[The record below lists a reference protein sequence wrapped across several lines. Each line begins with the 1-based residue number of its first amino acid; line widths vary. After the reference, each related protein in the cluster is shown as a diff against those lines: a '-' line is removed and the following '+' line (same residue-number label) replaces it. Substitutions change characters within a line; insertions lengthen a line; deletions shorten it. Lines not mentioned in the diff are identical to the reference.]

1 MRYTLVAAGG
11 FLAAAY
17 LFSSQAGPVG
27 RTAAQA
33 PADAARVSP
42 EILAFLKPVAIA
54 EGDSEL
60 QKKLKERH
68 NVAVK
73 MLAERVNEY
82 RKGVRDIGPV
92 FEAARLTAEAKL
104 DLAENAEARTAA
116 LKQLLDVA
124 KLIESNLAQQLAK
137 GFGSKAD
144 LEQARYGRLTLEV
157 ELLRPKPKAKPGPD

>member
-1 MRYTLVAAGG
+1 MRFTQVAAASI
-11 FLAAAY
+11 LAAVF
-17 LFSSQAGPVG
+17 LFSSEAGTVG
-27 RTAAQA
+27 RNAAQT
-33 PADAARVSP
+33 PADAPKVSP

-104 DLAENAEARTAA
+104 DLAENAEARTAVRQ
-116 LKQLLDVA
+116 QLLGVA
-124 KLIESNLAQQLAK
+124 KLVENNLAQQLAK

-144 LEQARYGRLTLEV
+144 LEQARFGCLTMEV
-157 ELLRPKPKAKPGPD
+157 ELLKAKQKAKPGQD

>member
-1 MRYTLVAAGG
+1 MRYTLVAGAS
-11 FLAAAY
+11 FLAAVF
-17 LFSSQAGPVG
+17 LFSSGAATVG
-27 RTAAQA
+27 RTAAQDPAAA
-33 PADAARVSP
+33 PGVSP
-42 EILAFLKPVAIA
+42 EILAFLKPVTIA

-60 QKKLKERH
+60 QKKLRERH

-73 MLAERVNEY
+73 LLEERINEY
-82 RKGVRDIGPV
+82 KKGVRDISPV

>member
-1 MRYTLVAAGG
+1 LLLSGRRLMRFTQVAAAS
-11 FLAAAY
+11 FLAAVF
-17 LFSSQAGPVG
+17 LFSSEAGTAG

-33 PADAARVSP
+33 PAGAPGVSP

-54 EGDSEL
+54 EGDNEL

-73 MLAERVNEY
+73 MLEERVNEY
-82 RKGVRDIGPV
+82 KKGVRDISPV

-104 DLAENAEARTAA
+104 DLAENAEARTAV

-124 KLIESNLAQQLAK
+124 KLIESNLAQQLDK
-137 GFGSKAD
+137 GLGSKAD
-144 LEQARYGRLTLEV
+144 LERARYARLTVEV
-157 ELLRPKPKAKPGPD
+157 ELLRAR